1 MSQSIKGTRTEKNL
15 MAAFASESIATNR
28 YLYFAKAAK
37 KEGYEYIADVFTQVA
52 KNEKAHAEILFEYF
66 ESSAIEISATF
77 PSGPISD
84 TRKNL
89 EAAIAGESMS
99 WTLRYPDLARVAQ
112 QEGFPKIA
120 NTFESIAIAE
130 KYHEERFQKLLNSLI
145 NKEVFKKE
153 VPTRWHCMNCGYI
166 SDGTEAPRKCPACQ
180 YPKAFFEEV

>member
-1 MSQSIKGTRTEKNL
+1 MRQSIKGTRTERNL

-66 ESSAIEISATF
+66 ESSAVEIRATF
-77 PSGPISD
+77 PGGPVSD

-112 QEGFPKIA
+112 QEGFPEIA
-120 NTFESIAIAE
+120 NTFERIAVAE
-130 KYHEERFQKLLNSLI
+130 KYHEERFHKLLESLI

-153 VPTRWHCMNCGYI
+153 MPTRWHCMNCGYI
-166 SDGTEAPRKCPACQ
+166 SDGTEAPQKCPACQ